1 MRTGTRMLYLCIMKF
16 LKHYSFED
24 ELLVLAVAGLASA
37 ILSLL
42 SLFGKTMNLTFL
54 GLPFVV
60 VIAARYFFFNQKNNL
75 KSSRSVVAI
84 LVVTGAAIVS
94 NYL

>member
-1 MRTGTRMLYLCIMKF
+1 MLYLCTMKLF
-16 LKHYSFED
+16 KQYSFED
-24 ELLVLAVAGLASA
+24 ELLVLTVAGLASA

-42 SLFGKTMNLTFL
+42 SLFGKTMNLTFM

-60 VIAARYFFFNQKNNL
+60 LIAARYFFFNQENNL
-75 KSSRSVVAI
+75 KSFNSVIAI
-84 LVVTGAAIVS
+84 LVVTGVAIIS